1 MILIAY
7 DGSADAQAAID
18 RAGELMNGQP
28 ATVLTVWERLAD
40 VVVRTGAGMA
50 VGDVDYDRLDRSSE
64 DQARQRAEEGAERAR
79 RAGLKPRARTSVREH
94 SIAATILAQ
103 ADEVGASAIV
113 MGTRGLTGL
122 KSLLLG
128 SVSHSV
134 LQHADRP
141 VIVVPSPAVAYRARC
156 APAIAAGTP
165 EPAHPC
171 FSASWTAAGPGWRR
185 PAPLR
190 EWSSL

>member
-1 MILIAY
+1 VILIAY

-18 RAGELMNGQP
+18 SAGELMKGQP
-28 ATVLTVWERLAD
+28 ATVLTVWERLVDIVA
-40 VVVRTGAGMA
+40 RTGAA
-50 VGDVDYDRLDRSSE
+50 TAIGDVDFESLDQSSE
-64 DQARQRAEEGAERAR
+64 KQARERADEGAERAK
-79 RAGLKPRARTSVREH
+79 RAGLDPRARASVRED

-128 SVSHSV
+128 STSHSV

-141 VIVVPSPAVAYRARC
+141 VVVVPSPATASERA
-156 APAIAAGTP
+156 
-165 EPAHPC
+165 AH
-171 FSASWTAAGPGWRR
+171 R
-185 PAPLR
+185 P
-190 EWSSL
+190 